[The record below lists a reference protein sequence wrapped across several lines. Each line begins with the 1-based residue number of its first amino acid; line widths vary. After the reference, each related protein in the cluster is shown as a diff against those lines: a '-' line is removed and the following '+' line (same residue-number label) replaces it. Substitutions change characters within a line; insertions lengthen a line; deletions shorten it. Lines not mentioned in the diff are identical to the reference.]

1 MDFYKKAIFVFLLFL
16 FFMIVFVKM
25 LEPVVEKQISNIFS
39 DKKVSTKLKKE
50 LMSSTE
56 SFTPEKR
63 EFYKSVIKKLYI
75 KWKPLLDESIHEAN
89 MEIDKAN

>member
-25 LEPVVEKQISNIFS
+25 LEPVVEKQISNMFS

-75 KWKPLLDESIHEAN
+75 KWKPLLDESIDEAN
-89 MEIDKAN
+89 REIDKAN

>member
-75 KWKPLLDESIHEAN
+75 KWKPLLDESINEAN